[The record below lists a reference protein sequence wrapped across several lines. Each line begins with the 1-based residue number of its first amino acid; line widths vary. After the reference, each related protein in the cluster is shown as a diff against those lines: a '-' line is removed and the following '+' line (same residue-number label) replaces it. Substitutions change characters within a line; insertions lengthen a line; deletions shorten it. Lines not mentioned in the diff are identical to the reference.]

1 MNPHI
6 TLDIFQLIETNEGLL
21 LDYMA
26 LKKHYKE
33 VNPTIGKTIRQYFD
47 LRNDKMVPVAGQCNL
62 IKSYMCFHISKYA
75 AAVYGSLQLF
85 CAVEVPFLLHGF

>member
-1 MNPHI
+1 MSIKGFTESAIKVYLEMGATVQPDI
-6 TLDIFQLIETNEGLL
+6 TLHIFQLIESHEGLL

-47 LRNDKMVPVAGQCNL
+47 LRNDKMIPVAGQCNL
-62 IKSYMCFHISKYA
+62 IKSYMRFHRSEMKD
-75 AAVYGSLQLF
+75 
-85 CAVEVPFLLHGF
+85 